1 MFTPSHRLVYSLLF
15 GWGLVVYFLVLPLLN
30 LSPTGDRIEFGVWF
44 VALILAIR
52 YATLKPVVK
61 IGLGA
66 LGTVATVSFYE
77 SIFGSPYRAERE
89 YRSGLIMVGI
99 TMIFVLALYLIKAYW
114 YLLKE
119 SFVFIK
125 NRKVV
130 IETVFRKKEIK
141 EAI

>member
-1 MFTPSHRLVYSLLF
+1 MFTPSHRLVYSLAF
-15 GWGLVVYFLVLPLLN
+15 GWGLVVYFLLLPLVN
-30 LSPTGDRIEFGVWF
+30 LSPTGDTVDFGVWF

-52 YATLKPVVK
+52 YATLKPVLK

-66 LGTVATVSFYE
+66 VGTVAAVSLFQ
-77 SIFGSPYRAERE
+77 SIFSPYRAERE
-89 YRSGLIMVGI
+89 YRSGMIMVGI

-119 SFVFIK
+119 TFIFIK

-130 IETVFRKKEIK
+130 IETVFRKRALTETI
-141 EAI
+141 